1 MFSPLSFRDFLPE
14 TLLYLE
20 DISESD
26 CIKETKR
33 ISKTRMSTNA
43 TLKVQLTIQVTNRSL
58 GEDMVGRKLSHF
70 CLSLLVGPKEHV
82 IQDPREDK
90 EDDCSCHADS
100 GTCGVVWRFANG
112 INPLHAM
119 HIVSVHAR
127 IVLQQGFC

>member
-43 TLKVQLTIQVTNRSL
+43 TLKVQLTIQVTNWSL
-58 GEDMVGRKLSHF
+58 REDMVGR
-70 CLSLLVGPKEHV
+70 
-82 IQDPREDK
+82 
-90 EDDCSCHADS
+90 
-100 GTCGVVWRFANG
+100 
-112 INPLHAM
+112 
-119 HIVSVHAR
+119 
-127 IVLQQGFC
+127 